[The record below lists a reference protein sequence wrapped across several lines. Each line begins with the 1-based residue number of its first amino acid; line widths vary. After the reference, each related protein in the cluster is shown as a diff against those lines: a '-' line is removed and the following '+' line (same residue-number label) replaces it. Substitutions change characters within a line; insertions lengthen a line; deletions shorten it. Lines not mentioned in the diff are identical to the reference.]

1 MIPEWPGL
9 WLLQVDSYSIL
20 WFLSY
25 QFKSKLMSMVVS
37 NRLLNA
43 GSRHNL
49 ALHVV
54 DGSGNCACDILEIA
68 VNGIYLDR
76 GKPPR
81 LGRSFLA
88 ASTRIDWLIVCN
100 NPGQYYVSLQTILVF
115 VWLSYALAFPSKHKA
130 NYCMIV
136 CCWIVLGNMIVHVQL
151 HLHQIHDG
159 WLRIKSVQMALM
171 LDLGLVQGWKL
182 LKSII

>member
-1 MIPEWPGL
+1 MIPGLPGL
-9 WLLQVDSYSIL
+9 WLLQVDSYRIL

-25 QFKSKLMSMVVS
+25 QFKSKLMSMFVS
-37 NRLLNA
+37 DRLLNA

-54 DGSGNCACDILEIA
+54 DGSGNRACDILEIA
-68 VNGIYLDR
+68 VDGIYLDR

-100 NPGQYYVSLQTILVF
+100 NPGQYYVSFKIFWFSSGYLV
-115 VWLSYALAFPSKHKA
+115 
-130 NYCMIV
+130 
-136 CCWIVLGNMIVHVQL
+136 
-151 HLHQIHDG
+151 HLHFHPNAMPVSAWSSVAESFLEI
-159 WLRIKSVQMALM
+159 WLYVFNCTSIKFMMA
-171 LDLGLVQGWKL
+171 DC
-182 LKSII
+182 KSNP